1 MSQCDAPG
9 SAERDPDDGF
19 VERPWRAAAAFVRR
33 SGLPAGDGP
42 CRTAAERVRHSR
54 MTPVP
59 QPSVT
64 LVTEAPTLMG
74 IDPFVPGSMLLT
86 YPRSETRDANA
97 GSPRSNRVLG
107 LPMVGSGCLVEFP
120 PRREQG
126 LEGTRSLLSSRL
138 QREHEGADPIPA
150 RPSACLWLGHR
161 ESSFVAGGSDRSP
174 ESDRPLPAVPRSCCF
189 PIPFARELRNAQSEC
204 GFQIGDEVT
213 QHLSSSLMAPVGCGD
228 TLRTASSPC
237 STEGLLLR
245 TFPRR
250 TARTASPRCP
260 PSSRRASMRARPAR
274 DSDPLARGR
283 GRRTG

>member
-1 MSQCDAPG
+1 M
-9 SAERDPDDGF
+9 F
-19 VERPWRAAAAFVRR
+19 
-33 SGLPAGDGP
+33 
-42 CRTAAERVRHSR
+42 
-54 MTPVP
+54 
-59 QPSVT
+59 
-64 LVTEAPTLMG
+64 LV
-74 IDPFVPGSMLLT
+74 
-86 YPRSETRDANA
+86 YRW
-97 GSPRSNRVLG
+97 
-107 LPMVGSGCLVEFP
+107 LVQGASSSFP

-150 RPSACLWLGHR
+150 RPPACLWLGHR
-161 ESSFVAGGSDRSP
+161 ESSFYCGRLRPITRKRPPVAGGA
-174 ESDRPLPAVPRSCCF
+174 PLLCF
-189 PIPFARELRNAQSEC
+189 PIPFARDSAMRSRVWISDRRRGHATPLVVAHGAR
-204 GFQIGDEVT
+204 
-213 QHLSSSLMAPVGCGD
+213 GCGD